1 MTRLLAALLAA
12 CLGLAATAAAQET
25 SVPLASQLGG
35 NTLNAVI
42 FVPRGTTG
50 GKGALNRLMFQ
61 AFLRQNGSAL
71 VRVWDTARD
80 AYTAPVER
88 RWHAEGSIFCLDIPM
103 SEIAGEACADVHVWG
118 PRIAGTG
125 SGRFFMLDGDI
136 QSGNAL
142 LAAQ

>member
-1 MTRLLAALLAA
+1 MIRLIAALL
-12 CLGLAATAAAQET
+12 LGSGLAAAAAEPE
-25 SVPLASQLGG
+25 SSIPLASQLGG

-50 GKGALNRLMFQ
+50 GKGGLNRLMFQ

-71 VRVWDTARD
+71 IRVWDTGHN

-88 RWHAEGSIFCLDIPM
+88 KWHADGSTFCLDIPM
-103 SEIAGEACADVHVWG
+103 SEMAGQACADVHIWG

-125 SGRFFMLDGDI
+125 TDRFFMLDGDI

-142 LAAQ
+142 VASQ

>member
-1 MTRLLAALLAA
+1 MIRRACAILLALGIAPAL
-12 CLGLAATAAAQET
+12 AQET
-25 SVPLASQLGG
+25 NLPLASRLAG

-42 FVPRGTTG
+42 FVPRPTTG
-50 GKGALNRLMFQ
+50 GQGALNRLMFQ

-71 VRVWDTARD
+71 VRVWDTAHD
-80 AYTAPVER
+80 SYTVPAER
-88 RWHAEGSIFCLDIPM
+88 RWHAEGNVFCLDIPR
-103 SEIAGEACADVHVWG
+103 SEIPGEACAEVHIWG

-125 SGRFFMLDGDI
+125 TGRFFMLDGDL

>member
-1 MTRLLAALLAA
+1 VAG
-12 CLGLAATAAAQET
+12 CSGLATVAAAQE
-25 SVPLASQLGG
+25 SNAPLAGQLGG
-35 NTLNAVI
+35 NTVNAVI

-80 AYTAPVER
+80 SYTAPVER
-88 RWHAEGSIFCLDIPM
+88 KWHAEGTTFCLDIPM
-103 SEIAGEACADVHVWG
+103 SEIAGEACADVHIWG

-125 SGRFFMLDGDI
+125 TGRFFMLDGDI

-142 LAAQ
+142 IAAQ